1 MFNALDENELN
12 IVLDA
17 IEEVHVQNGDVVIQE
32 GDQGDCMYVL
42 NTGSLKCT
50 KVFKG

>member
-17 IEEVHVQNGDVVIQE
+17 IEIVEVADGTVVI
-32 GDQGDCMYVL
+32 
-42 NTGSLKCT
+42 
-50 KVFKG
+50 